1 MRFSPSAK
9 PPFARLL
16 LPALRLDRIGL
27 TPPPF
32 PTRMP
37 PFPLSHFLGHCIPTS
52 PAVVRRTTRLFL
64 TSLSTTTL
72 PLPLPLPPRRS
83 SSQPPLHLLSTQTHP
98 HPSTKILPHLL
109 PEWGGGGG
117 GGFRAW
123 LQGGAQYRRGIKGAT
138 NWIGETVRSRPPPP
152 PILVRIFLPRS
163 LITFPPNSPSRLI
176 QLLNPYLPSANS
188 SKPKSTTPTWVT
200 YKPTPRLRT
209 SSSFELSLPNSDF
222 QWLENVVF
230 TSRQGMESHLGVK
243 TLNEQSGSN
252 WRGIERS
259 EQGQRVEQIRTEGK
273 AGWEMLDE
281 ENGERPVFLPL
292 LQHLSTSTTNVEAGQ
307 EPTPLAAAE
316 NVPKKSLS
324 QIKIVEPGNKLAK
337 TYNSKKTKRGNR
349 KRPVGT
355 E

>member
-1 MRFSPSAK
+1 
-9 PPFARLL
+9 
-16 LPALRLDRIGL
+16 
-27 TPPPF
+27 
-32 PTRMP
+32 MP

-52 PAVVRRTTRLFL
+52 PAVVRRTTRLFS
-64 TSLSTTTL
+64 TSFALHDDPSASASASASATTEQQSTTTS
-72 PLPLPLPPRRS
+72 PPQHTDTPTPVDEDSSPS
-83 SSQPPLHLLSTQTHP
+83 SSGMG
-98 HPSTKILPHLL
+98 
-109 PEWGGGGG
+109 GGGGG

-123 LQGGAQYRRGIKGAT
+123 LQGDGAQYRRGIKGAT
-138 NWIGETVRSRPPPP
+138 NWIGETPFPLNPTFKPLPP
-152 PILVRIFLPRS
+152 VS
-163 LITFPPNSPSRLI
+163 ELIKTKIYHAYLGNLQTNSP
-176 QLLNPYLPSANS
+176 PSDLVVVRAIS
-188 SKPKSTTPTWVT
+188 SKFGLSMARVRAII
-200 YKPTPRLRT
+200 RLK
-209 SSSFELSLPNSDF
+209 ELEQEWKKRGLPLQIN
-222 QWLENVVF
+222 L
-230 TSRQGMESHLGVK
+230 RQGMESHLGVK

-324 QIKIVEPGNKLAK
+324 QIKIVEPVRPGRPRFSFENVEGTERGNKLAK

>member
-52 PAVVRRTTRLFL
+52 PAVVRRTTRLFS
-64 TSLSTTTL
+64 TSFALHDDPSASASASASATTEQHMVT
-72 PLPLPLPPRRS
+72 S
-83 SSQPPLHLLSTQTHP
+83 D
-98 HPSTKILPHLL
+98 
-109 PEWGGGGG
+109 
-117 GGFRAW
+117 
-123 LQGGAQYRRGIKGAT
+123 GAQYRRGIKGAT
-138 NWIGETVRSRPPPP
+138 NWIGETPFPLNPTFKPLPP
-152 PILVRIFLPRS
+152 VS
-163 LITFPPNSPSRLI
+163 ELIKTKIYHAYLGNLQTNSP
-176 QLLNPYLPSANS
+176 PSDLVVVRAIS
-188 SKPKSTTPTWVT
+188 SKFGLSMARVRAII
-200 YKPTPRLRT
+200 RLK
-209 SSSFELSLPNSDF
+209 ELEQEWKKRGLPLQIN
-222 QWLENVVF
+222 L
-230 TSRQGMESHLGVK
+230 RQGMESHLGVK

-316 NVPKKSLS
+316 NVPKKSLHKS
-324 QIKIVEPGNKLAK
+324 RSSNRFDLDDQGSRLKTSRVREGNKLAK
-337 TYNSKKTKRGNR
+337 TYNSKKTKRGIERGPLEPND
-349 KRPVGT
+349 V
-355 E
+355 